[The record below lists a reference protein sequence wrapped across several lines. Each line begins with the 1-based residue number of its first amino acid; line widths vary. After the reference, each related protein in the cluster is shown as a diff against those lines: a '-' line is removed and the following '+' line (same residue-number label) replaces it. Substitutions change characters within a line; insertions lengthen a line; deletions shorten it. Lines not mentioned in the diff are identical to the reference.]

1 MTVNSYDAMDGLPV
15 IVDEFERFIKFVEE
29 QKPKL
34 SSKKLHL
41 GKKDTFALNL
51 LLQNKRAVRGPHYT
65 QEQYPMIDLLYF
77 LALDGELYVI
87 GNDHKGSIVF
97 TKTPRLEEYMELNI
111 YEKYIFTFKVSLAH
125 NKKKWRK
132 IRLSHQHYL
141 DRLHKAIQKA
151 FESED
156 DHLYAFCFG
165 SSSFKDGKLIYCPY
179 VDDYEFT
186 TLDYT
191 IGDLGLVKGQRFY
204 YLFDFVDS
212 LWFEIY
218 VAGIDKDSILPSDYE
233 ILAQKNNKQ

>member
-34 SSKKLHL
+34 SSKKSHL
-41 GKKDTFALNL
+41 GKKDAFALNL

-125 NKKKWRK
+125 NKK
-132 IRLSHQHYL
+132 S
-141 DRLHKAIQKA
+141 
-151 FESED
+151 
-156 DHLYAFCFG
+156 G
-165 SSSFKDGKLIYCPY
+165 GKFACPIN
-179 VDDYEFT
+179 T
-186 TLDYT
+186 TL
-191 IGDLGLVKGQRFY
+191 IACIRRFKKPLNSRMIIFT
-204 YLFDFVDS
+204 LFVLEAVHLKTGS
-212 LWFEIY
+212 
-218 VAGIDKDSILPSDYE
+218 
-233 ILAQKNNKQ
+233 